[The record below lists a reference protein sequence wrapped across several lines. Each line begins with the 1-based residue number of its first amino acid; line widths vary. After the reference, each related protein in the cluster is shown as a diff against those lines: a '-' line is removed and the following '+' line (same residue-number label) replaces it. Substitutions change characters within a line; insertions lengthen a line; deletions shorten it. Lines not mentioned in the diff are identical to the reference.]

1 MKTLYRNI
9 SVSLLLILGLTSCQE
24 VVELDVPTS
33 DPRVAIVGRVTNQ
46 EGTSVTVSVSA
57 PYFSQTKTPKV
68 NDARVFLFENGTMV
82 SELSRDTAAGVYSS
96 SYNGLIGKTYE
107 IQVAIPAGSPNYKQS
122 TWRSFP
128 EVMKPT
134 VKLDSFNVEKLRRPV
149 VFEDGF
155 YAQVFFRELPGKG
168 DHYRITRW
176 RNDSLITQDIN
187 ITDDE
192 AIDGFYFGE
201 APIPAFAYTGPLDRV
216 GDSLGL
222 EISSISEDYYSY
234 LALIVSQVFQVG
246 STFDPP
252 PAPVIGNIYNVD
264 NKEEY
269 GFGYFAASSL
279 AKGGTTYKQ

>member
-1 MKTLYRNI
+1 MKALYINI
-9 SVSLLLILGLTSCQE
+9 SLAFFLILTFSACQE

-33 DPRVAIVGRVTNQ
+33 DPRVAIVGRVTDS
-46 EGTSVTVSVSA
+46 EGTRVTVSVSA
-57 PYFSQTKTPKV
+57 PYFSQTTTPKV
-68 NDARVFLFENGTMV
+68 NDARVLLFEDGVMV
-82 SELSRDTAAGVYSS
+82 SELTRDSLDGVYSS
-96 SYNGLIGKTYE
+96 TYNGFVGKTYE
-107 IQVAIPAGSPNYKQS
+107 IQVEIPSGSANYKQS

-128 EVMKPT
+128 ELLKPT
-134 VKLDSFNVEKLRRPV
+134 VVLDSFNVRLLRRPI

-155 YAQVFFRELPGKG
+155 YAQVYFRELPGRG
-168 DHYRITRW
+168 DYYRITRW

-192 AIDGFYFGE
+192 AIDGFYFGQS
-201 APIPAFAYTGPLDRV
+201 PIPAFAYTGPLERD

-222 EISSISEDYYSY
+222 EISSITEDYYSY
-234 LALIVSQVFQVG
+234 LALIVTQVFQVG

-269 GFGYFAASSL
+269 GFGYFAASAL
-279 AKGGTTYKQ
+279 ATGGATYKP

>member
-1 MKTLYRNI
+1 MKALYRNI
-9 SVSLLLILGLTSCQE
+9 GLALFSILTLASCQD
-24 VVELDVPTS
+24 VVQLDVPTT
-33 DPRVAIVGRVTNQ
+33 DPRVTVVGRVTDS
-46 EGTSVTVSVSA
+46 EGTRVTVSISA
-57 PYFSQTKTPKV
+57 PYFSQTTTPKV
-68 NDARVFLFENGTMV
+68 NDARVLLFEDGTMV
-82 SELSRDTAAGVYSS
+82 SELTRDSLDGVYSS
-96 SYNGLIGKTYE
+96 SYSGIIGKRYE
-107 IQVAIPAGSPNYKQS
+107 IQVEIPTGSASFRAS

-128 EVMKPT
+128 ELMKPT
-134 VKLDSFNVEKLRRPV
+134 VVLDSFNVKKLRRPI

-155 YAQVFFRELPGKG
+155 YAQVYFQELPGRG
-168 DHYRITRW
+168 DYYRITRW

-192 AIDGFYFGE
+192 AIDGFYFGKD
-201 APIPAFAYTGPLDRV
+201 PLPAFAYTGPLDRV

-252 PAPVIGNIYNVD
+252 PAPVIGNIYNMD

-269 GFGYFAASSL
+269 GFGYFAASAL
-279 AKGGTTYKQ
+279 AKGGVTYKP